1 MTNAE
6 HLIEN
11 AMMAFKRDFERK
23 ENDDKYRKS
32 FFSSEMNIDMA
43 KENGISLDDV
53 WYMAQYVWMDWL
65 RDPSTIDELYKE
77 LHMDDDKEDEPEK
90 KPESPIKMS
99 DDDILGYEIAKD
111 IYYSGVSLA
120 NDVYTRNNTVYS
132 LVLASTSIYMVAM
145 HNDKDDTYTFI
156 SDIYPKSKNF
166 GKTFVVPHIIVYA
179 KGGMRKYKYVNKTAS
194 INIYDLTDGFYVQ
207 IHTIDGEDYMVHM
220 ARNAFGKVIGEVKE
234 MNSYIED
241 RMIGFIWYAEY
252 TTRND

>member
-23 ENDDKYRKS
+23 GNDDKYRKS

-43 KENGISLDDV
+43 KENGINLEDV
-53 WYMAQYVWMDWL
+53 WDMAQYVWMDWL

-77 LHMDDDKEDEPEK
+77 LHTDDDKEDEPEK

-111 IYYSGVSLA
+111 INYSGVSLA
-120 NDVYTRNNTVYS
+120 NDVFTRNNTIYS
-132 LVLASTSIYMVAM
+132 LVFASTSIYMVAM

-166 GKTFVVPHIIVYA
+166 GKTFVVPHIIISA
-179 KGGMRKYKYVNKTAS
+179 KGHVHKYVGKTTTV
-194 INIYDLTDGFYVQ
+194 NVYGLTDGFYVQ
-207 IHTIDGEDYMVHM
+207 IHTIDGENYMVHM
-220 ARNAFGKVIGEVKE
+220 ARNTFGKVIGEVKE

-241 RMIGFIWYAEY
+241 KMIGFTLYADY
-252 TTRND
+252 TARNN